1 MPELKIFWSKVLVD
15 DFSHARDSL
24 GKFGECTVVKH
35 RKYLTEELAFNI
47 CDDRKG
53 SVVCL
58 GNTEIL
64 EL

>member
-1 MPELKIFWSKVLVD
+1 MD